1 MNMRNGSIGWD
12 TRTVQVAFALAI
24 LALGAGPAH
33 ARKKAALPDC
43 SGRRF
48 LVDGAPLVIGAS
60 ATSVEA
66 IAIDG
71 GRISFSACS
80 APLKLTA
87 KKGGAKLGAT
97 VLCCPVIKGKV
108 KVTGTVDA
116 ACGVVSGFPKAK
128 KAPRTPFRATLSF
141 CGDQRFDPDNGE
153 ECDGDAGCSPC
164 DGCRCQE
171 GNHRPLASGVSLT
184 VDPALP
190 YVEQQLIAT
199 DPDGDTPVYELASP
213 EAGPGWEQAWVEPDS
228 GRFYLT
234 VTPGF
239 TGQIGLAFRASDGQ
253 LFSDPGDIVIEVA
266 ASSGDNEL
274 GRNTVDPEQ
283 YANLPH
289 STY

>member
-60 ATSVEA
+60 ATSVDA

-71 GRISFSACS
+71 GRISFGACS
-80 APLKLTA
+80 APMKLKA
-87 KKGGAKLGAT
+87 NRGGAKLGAT
-97 VLCCPVIKGKV
+97 VSGCPGIKGKL
-108 KVTGTVDA
+108 KVAGTVDA
-116 ACGVVSGFPKAK
+116 SCGVVSGFLKVK
-128 KAPRTPFRATLSF
+128 KAPRTPFHATLSF
-141 CGDQRFDPDNGE
+141 CGDQRFDPGNDE

-164 DGCRCQE
+164 DACRCQ

-199 DPDGDTPVYELASP
+199 DPDGDTLVYELASP
-213 EAGPGWEQAWVEPDS
+213 EAGPGWEQAWVNPDS

-234 VTPGF
+234 VTAGF
-239 TGQIGLAFRASDGQ
+239 TGGIDLAFRASDGQ
-253 LFSDPGDIVIEVA
+253 LFSDPADIAIQVAPATGDT
-266 ASSGDNEL
+266 EL
-274 GRNTVDPEQ
+274 GR
-283 YANLPH
+283 
-289 STY
+289 